1 MRIPMTASPKTQS
14 GAALVVG
21 LIVLLIMTLL
31 GVASMGSM
39 TTELKM
45 AANVQNQN
53 TAFQAATAAI
63 EAIKADPAINWV
75 DDANDTIGAPIQ
87 TQPATNYEVA
97 TGGSLAT
104 TQATIV
110 YSGCK
115 TVVSGDS
122 LTAEGG
128 SMFLVHEIQVTGQAL
143 NSNNNVVGTSN
154 QVMGLITTKVAAC
167 G

>member
-1 MRIPMTASPKTQS
+1 MRIHLSTMPKNQS
-14 GAALVVG
+14 GAALAVG

-31 GVASMGSM
+31 GVASMSSM

-63 EAIKADPAINWV
+63 EAIKADPAIDWV
-75 DDANDTIGAPIQ
+75 DDASNTVGNPIQ
-87 TQPATNYEVA
+87 TQPATNYAVA
-97 TGGSLAT
+97 TGGSLAA

-115 TVVSGDS
+115 SVVAGDS

-143 NSNNNVVGTSN
+143 SSSNDVVGTSA
-154 QVMGLITTKVAAC
+154 QVTGLITAKVASC

>member
-1 MRIPMTASPKTQS
+1 MLIPMSASPKKQS
-14 GAALVVG
+14 GAAMVVG

-31 GVASMGSM
+31 GVSSMGSM

-75 DDANDTIGAPIQ
+75 DDASSVIGNPI
-87 TQPATNYEVA
+87 TSQPATNYKVSKDN
-97 TGGSLAT
+97 SLAT

-115 TVVSGDS
+115 SVVSGDS

-143 NSNNNVVGTSN
+143 NSSNNVVGTSN